1 MKEKRVIAANVYQI
15 VTDRII
21 EQMSKGVIPWQK
33 PWHGAVDGAVSYET
47 GRPYSFLNQCL
58 LGKPGEWLT
67 FNQIK
72 KLGGKIKKGAKSGMV
87 TFVKTYVKKGKGEV
101 IEGEDAKDEM
111 GFVLRY
117 YNVFHIDD
125 CEGIPTKI
133 KKERE
138 QSDLKPI
145 ELADKVAN
153 EYVDREDTLKLE
165 VKLSNRA
172 YYSPATDTVVVPQL
186 DQYEVAEEFYSTLF
200 HELVHSTG
208 VSKRCDRGLNKV
220 SSKHSDEYSREE
232 LVAEMGSAM
241 ILNQLGIDN
250 EKAFKNSVA
259 YVQSWLRELKN
270 DNRMIVW
277 AASRAERAVK
287 YIKGIK
293 EEVNDEC

>member
-186 DQYEVAEEFYSTLF
+186 DQYDVAEEFYSTLF

-277 AASRAERAVK
+277 AASRAEKAVK

>member
-1 MKEKRVIAANVYQI
+1 MSANVYQI
-15 VTDRII
+15 ITDRII
-21 EQMSKGVIPWQK
+21 EEMSKGIIPWQR

-47 GRPYSFLNQCL
+47 GRPYSFLNQFL
-58 LGKPGEWLT
+58 LGRPGEWLT

-277 AASRAERAVK
+277 AASRAEKAVK

>member
-1 MKEKRVIAANVYQI
+1 MAQNVYQI
-15 VTDRII
+15 ITDRII
-21 EQMSKGVIPWQK
+21 EEMSKGIIPWQK

-58 LGKPGEWLT
+58 LGRPGEWLT

-72 KLGGKIKKGAKSGMV
+72 KLGGKIMKGAKSGIV

-153 EYVDREDTLKLE
+153 EYGEREDTLKME
-165 VKLSNRA
+165 IKLSNRA

-186 DQYEVAEEFYSTLF
+186 DQYDAVEEFYSTMF

-259 YVQSWLRELKN
+259 YLQSWLSALKN

-277 AASRAERAVK
+277 AASKAEKAVK

-293 EEVNDEC
+293 EEE

>member
-1 MKEKRVIAANVYQI
+1 MALNVYQL

-21 EQMSKGVIPWQK
+21 EQMSKGIIPWQK

-58 LGKPGEWLT
+58 LGRPGEWLT
-67 FNQIK
+67 FNQVQ

-87 TFVKTYVKKGKGEV
+87 TFVKTYVKKNKGNV
-101 IEGEDAKDEM
+101 NEGEEAADEM

-125 CEGIPTKI
+125 CEGIPVKA
-133 KKERE
+133 KEERKS
-138 QSDLKPI
+138 SDLKPI

-153 EYVDREDTLKLE
+153 EYVEREDTLTME
-165 VKLSNRA
+165 IKLSNRA
-172 YYSPATDTVVVPQL
+172 YYSPATDTVVLPQL
-186 DQYEVAEEFYSTLF
+186 DQYDAVEEFYSTMF

-241 ILNQLGIDN
+241 ILNQLGIDS

-259 YVQSWLRELKN
+259 YLQSWLNALKN

-277 AASRAERAVK
+277 AASKAEKAVK
-287 YIKGIK
+287 YIRGIK
-293 EEVNDEC
+293 EEE

>member
-1 MKEKRVIAANVYQI
+1 MAANVYQI

-67 FNQIK
+67 FNQ
-72 KLGGKIKKGAKSGMV
+72 IKKGAKSGMV

-153 EYVDREDTLKLE
+153 EYVEREDTLKME
-165 VKLSNRA
+165 VKLSNSA

-241 ILNQLGIDN
+241 LCNQLGIDN

-259 YVQSWLRELKN
+259 YLQSWLNALKN

-277 AASRAERAVK
+277 AASKAEKAVK
-287 YIKGIK
+287 YIRGIK
-293 EEVNDEC
+293 EEE

>member
-1 MKEKRVIAANVYQI
+1 
-15 VTDRII
+15 
-21 EQMSKGVIPWQK
+21 MSKGIIPWQR
-33 PWHGAVDGAVSYET
+33 PWHGATDGAVSYET
-47 GRPYSFLNQCL
+47 GRPYSFLNQFL
-58 LGKPGEWLT
+58 LGRPGEWLT

-101 IEGEDAKDEM
+101 IDGEDAKDEM

-153 EYVDREDTLKLE
+153 EYVDREDTLELE

-277 AASRAERAVK
+277 AASRAEKAVK
-287 YIKGIK
+287 YIRGIK
-293 EEVNDEC
+293 EDE

>member
-1 MKEKRVIAANVYQI
+1 MAANVYQI

-153 EYVDREDTLKLE
+153 EYVEREDTLKME
-165 VKLSNRA
+165 VKLSNSA

-241 ILNQLGIDN
+241 LCNQLGIDN

-259 YVQSWLRELKN
+259 YLQSWLNALKN

-277 AASRAERAVK
+277 AASKAEKAVK
-287 YIKGIK
+287 YIRGLK
-293 EEVNDEC
+293 EEE

>member
-1 MKEKRVIAANVYQI
+1 MAANVYQI
-15 VTDRII
+15 ITDRII
-21 EQMSKGVIPWQK
+21 EEMNKGVIPWQR
-33 PWHGAVDGAVSYET
+33 PWHGAIDGAVSYET
-47 GRPYSFLNQCL
+47 GRPYSFLNQFL
-58 LGKPGEWLT
+58 LGRPGEWLT

-101 IEGEDAKDEM
+101 IDGEGAKDEM

-138 QSDLKPI
+138 QSDMKPI

-165 VKLSNRA
+165 VKLSNSA

-277 AASRAERAVK
+277 AASRAEKAVK
-287 YIKGIK
+287 YIRGIK
-293 EEVNDEC
+293 EDE

>member
-1 MKEKRVIAANVYQI
+1 MAQNVYQI
-15 VTDRII
+15 ITDRII
-21 EQMSKGVIPWQK
+21 EEMSKGIIPWQK

-58 LGKPGEWLT
+58 LGRPGEWLT

-72 KLGGKIKKGAKSGMV
+72 KLGGKIKKGAKSGIV

-138 QSDLKPI
+138 QSDLKSI

-153 EYVDREDTLKLE
+153 EYVEREDTLKLE
-165 VKLSNRA
+165 IKLSNRA

-186 DQYEVAEEFYSTLF
+186 DQYDAVEEFYSTMF

-259 YVQSWLRELKN
+259 YLQSWLSALKN

-277 AASRAERAVK
+277 AASKTEKAVK
-287 YIKGIK
+287 YIRGIK
-293 EEVNDEC
+293 EEE

>member
-1 MKEKRVIAANVYQI
+1 MAANVYQI
-15 VTDRII
+15 ITDRII
-21 EQMSKGVIPWQK
+21 EEMSKGIIPWQR
-33 PWHGAVDGAVSYET
+33 PWHGAIDGAVSYET
-47 GRPYSFLNQCL
+47 GRPYSFLNQFL
-58 LGKPGEWLT
+58 LGRPGEWLT

-87 TFVKTYVKKGKGEV
+87 TFVKTYVKKGNGEV

-186 DQYEVAEEFYSTLF
+186 DQYEVAEEFYSTMF

-232 LVAEMGSAM
+232 LVAEIGSAM

-277 AASRAERAVK
+277 AASRAEKAVK

-293 EEVNDEC
+293 EDE

>member
-1 MKEKRVIAANVYQI
+1 MAANVYQI
-15 VTDRII
+15 ITDRII
-21 EQMSKGVIPWQK
+21 EEMSKGTIPWQR
-33 PWHGAVDGAVSYET
+33 PWHGAVNGAVSYET
-47 GRPYSFLNQCL
+47 GRPYSFLNQFL
-58 LGKPGEWLT
+58 LGRPGEWLT

-72 KLGGKIKKGAKSGMV
+72 KLGGKIKKGAKAGMV
-87 TFVKTYVKKGKGEV
+87 TFVKTYVKKGKEV
-101 IEGEDAKDEM
+101 EEGEEVKDGI

-125 CEGIPTKI
+125 CEGIKPKHTVEVKTC
-133 KKERE
+133 ELE
-138 QSDLKPI
+138 PI

-165 VKLSNRA
+165 IKLSNSA

-208 VSKRCDRGLNKV
+208 VSKRCDRGLCK
-220 SSKHSDEYSREE
+220 SAGKRSDEYSREE

-241 ILNQLGIDN
+241 LCNQLGIDN

-259 YVQSWLRELKN
+259 YLQGWLRELKN

-277 AASRAERAVK
+277 AAAKAEKAVK
-287 YIKGIK
+287 YIRGIK
-293 EEVNDEC
+293 EEE